1 MVIARVVNHLRT
13 EENRM
18 EGDLKPMKSIKI
30 MNSMIIKL
38 WTVEPHYMMT
48 IEDPRFV
55 HPHHLL
61 LPQFRNALYHRCHRS
76 LQSQDMPNHLLIQ
89 THHYCPPL
97 FTQGIKV
104 GIRTHLQRVPW
115 TPRPEIDTI
124 DQELKVSNHHPRA
137 FSMTNSNML
146 LNQVGC

>member
-1 MVIARVVNHLRT
+1 
-13 EENRM
+13 M

-30 MNSMIIKL
+30 MSSMIIKL

-76 LQSQDMPNHLLIQ
+76 LQSQDMPNPLLIQ
-89 THHYCPPL
+89 THHYYPPL

-104 GIRTHLQRVPW
+104 GIRTHLQRVLW

-137 FSMTNSNML
+137 FSMNNSNML